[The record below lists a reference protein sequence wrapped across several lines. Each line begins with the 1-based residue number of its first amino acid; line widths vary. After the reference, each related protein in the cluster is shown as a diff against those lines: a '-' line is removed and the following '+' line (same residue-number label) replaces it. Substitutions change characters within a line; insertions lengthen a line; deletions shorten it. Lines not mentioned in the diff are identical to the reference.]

1 MREKMIEVAN
11 ELTRKSEW
19 YDKITPRPSASR
31 VLAEVADAIFKVL
44 DAEAKPADDRTRH
57 LAEVEEERDKLKS
70 QLAQAEYAGNQLR
83 DIVVKQSQALR
94 AIRAALQDAGL

>member
-1 MREKMIEVAN
+1 MIEVAN
-11 ELTRKSEW
+11 ELTRNSEW
-19 YDKITPRPSASR
+19 YDKINTPRPSASR